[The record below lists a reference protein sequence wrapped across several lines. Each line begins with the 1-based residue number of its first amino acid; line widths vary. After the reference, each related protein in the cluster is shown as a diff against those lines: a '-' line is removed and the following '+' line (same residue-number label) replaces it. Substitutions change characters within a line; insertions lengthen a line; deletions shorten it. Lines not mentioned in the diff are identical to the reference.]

1 MENNQSNITKFCAKP
16 MTVLSQKYV
25 DIIGNKVSGK
35 TQCVKTTVQLT
46 KYNWFDA
53 KVYSIFKDEIHLQV
67 VNTLSC
73 I

>member
-1 MENNQSNITKFCAKP
+1 
-16 MTVLSQKYV
+16 MTLLPQKYV

-35 TQCVKTTVQLT
+35 TQCVKTTVQLM

-53 KVYSIFKDEIHLQV
+53 KVYSVFKDEIYLQA
-67 VNTLSC
+67 VNTLSY